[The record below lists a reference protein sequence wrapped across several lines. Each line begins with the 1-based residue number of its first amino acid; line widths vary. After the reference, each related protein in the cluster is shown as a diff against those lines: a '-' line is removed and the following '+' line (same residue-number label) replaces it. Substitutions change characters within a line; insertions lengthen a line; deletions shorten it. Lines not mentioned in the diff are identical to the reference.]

1 MNFLVDMPLSPDLA
15 GWLRAQG
22 HDAVHASDLSL
33 HQSPDE
39 MILAAAA
46 GQNRVIITADLDF
59 PMLLAISRAGGPGLI
74 PLRGGNY
81 TEAESLECVPDAV
94 LDAAKCVFHSSYTL
108 RILQQRE
115 GRLITE

>member
-22 HDAVHASDLSL
+22 HDAVHASELSL

-74 PLRGGNY
+74 LLRGGNY
-81 TEAESLECVPDAV
+81 TEAESLECVSRV
-94 LDAAKCVFHSSYTL
+94 LMSIAHDELPKSIVVVD
-108 RILQQRE
+108 RE
-115 GRLITE
+115 RVRRRWLPI